1 MPLRNTCSIRL
12 MGTSEKVE
20 TNLISYFDF
29 GFLDI
34 GGYFNIEV
42 NESGDYVD
50 NLSSLTKVVDNRGFT
65 YWAGPRN
72 WVYESGAD
80 NSGVNAPPQIYVNNS
95 LYTLGTI
102 NYRDGYVY
110 NIPSSGTSVKAE
122 FAYKWVSVVSAKKT
136 GYGRIIK
143 YGENR
148 TDLDPIA
155 RSGAPETRISLPF
168 VSFDV
173 SSIGDSRPYGIGAE
187 LTPMLYTYD
196 IKATVVGESPN
207 DVKRISDII
216 VKQQGYSIN
225 TFDPEEATASG
236 DYPLNLNGTL
246 NSGKTHDELASSY
259 GWNQLFFEKIKAQDG
274 PVLSNGMFQTII
286 NIKAKTM
293 GCGCP

>member
-1 MPLRNTCSIRL
+1 

-42 NESGDYVD
+42 NQSGDYIN

-65 YWAGPRN
+65 YWAGPKN

-80 NSGVNAPPQIYVNNS
+80 NSGVNAPPQIYVNNN

-110 NIPSSGTSVKAE
+110 NIPSSGTSVKAQ
-122 FAYKWVSVVSAKKT
+122 FSYKWVNVVSAKKS

-148 TDLDPIA
+148 MDLDPVA
-155 RSGAPETRISLPF
+155 RSGASETRITLPF

-173 SSIGDSRPYGIGAE
+173 SSIGDSKPYGIGGE

-207 DVKRISDII
+207 DVKRIADII

-246 NSGKTHDELASSY
+246 NSGKTHDELAVIY
-259 GWNQLFFEKIKAQDG
+259 GWNQLFFEKIKASDG
-274 PVLSNGMFQTII
+274 PSLPNGLFQTII
-286 NIKAKTM
+286 NIKAKTL
-293 GCGCP
+293 GCGCPP